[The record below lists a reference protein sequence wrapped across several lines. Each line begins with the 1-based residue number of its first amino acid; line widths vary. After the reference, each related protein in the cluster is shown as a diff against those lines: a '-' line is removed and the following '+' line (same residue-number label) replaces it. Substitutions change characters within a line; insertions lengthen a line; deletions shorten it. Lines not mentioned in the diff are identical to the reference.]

1 MRYKLVAG
9 AEQAVVHGS
18 CFLCDLKCSW
28 WCLFFVIY
36 RIWADFNCF
45 HVLFE
50 RAVLLK

>member
-1 MRYKLVAG
+1 M
-9 AEQAVVHGS
+9 AVVSFVTSSVLGGV
-18 CFLCDLKCSW
+18 F
-28 WCLFFVIY
+28 FFVIY